1 MMPKKTVPGK
11 SPTPMPPRTPTA
23 RKHFGDYK
31 HDAATWITLATGEYY
46 PDILPEA
53 CELYKPVLVL
63 FGQLL
68 KQSESS
74 VALFLSICEL
84 TETWMRIQLA
94 RVFRKYVSP
103 TTPVEMLKAKS
114 KAQAICDQFGHAFR
128 PIQEVQRGF
137 ESRPIA
143 DEAICAVLWEYKD
156 RGKKGYDLTEKFFAL
171 ARAQLPALTLL
182 GPERAGQDVLLG
194 TIWKDYPKPDRPAD
208 FIIKSGSSVL
218 AVGFARYDSDR
229 GGAQEDDRTGGYRE
243 CANEVLRFAERKGL
257 DKLKVIFLNDGP
269 GLLLGSMWS
278 DYEYLE
284 RSGKGRILVATL
296 RMLPARLTTDWLES

>member
-1 MMPKKTVPGK
+1 MAKIPKPGD
-11 SPTPMPPRTPTA
+11 PRPPALETLPIA
-23 RKHFGDYK
+23 RMDFADYQP
-31 HDAATWITLATGEYY
+31 DATTWITLATGEYY

-68 KQSESS
+68 KRSESS
-74 VALFLSICEL
+74 IALFQNICEL

-103 TTPVEMLKAKS
+103 TTPVEMLKGKS
-114 KAQAICDQFGHAFR
+114 KVKAICEQFGPGFR
-128 PIQEVQRGF
+128 PIQEVQKAF
-137 ESRPIA
+137 DSRPIP
-143 DEAICAVLWEYKD
+143 DEALCAVLWEYKD
-156 RGKKGYDLTEKFFAL
+156 RGKKGYDLTEKFFSL
-171 ARAQLPALTLL
+171 IRSQLPAFSIV

-194 TIWKDYPKPDRPAD
+194 TVWPDYPKPDRPAD
-208 FIIKSGSSVL
+208 FIIKHQDQVL

-243 CANEVLRFAERKGL
+243 CANEVLSFAKRKGHH
-257 DKLKVIFLNDGP
+257 KLKVIFLNDGP

-278 DYEYLE
+278 DYVYLE
-284 RSGKGRILVATL
+284 RSGKGKIRVVTL
-296 RMLPARLTTDWLES
+296 RMVPERITTEWLES